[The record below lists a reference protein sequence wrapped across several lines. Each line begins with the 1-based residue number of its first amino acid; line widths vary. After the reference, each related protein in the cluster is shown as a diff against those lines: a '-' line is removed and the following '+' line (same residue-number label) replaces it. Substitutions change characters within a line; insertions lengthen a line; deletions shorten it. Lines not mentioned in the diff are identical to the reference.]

1 LPVTYHIDH
10 KRRLVSSRLW
20 GAVTDKEIHEHNDKL
35 RNDPHFDPS
44 YRQIVDLTGI
54 TEIKVS
60 TVTINET
67 SLNQIFNPGT
77 RRAMVATSDATF
89 GMARM
94 YALRAEGLGQTV
106 EVFRDWPPAEEWLGI

>member
-1 LPVTYHIDH
+1 
-10 KRRLVSSRLW
+10 VSSRLW